1 MLLFKEMSFY
11 RYILFT
17 LLLSVS
23 DVPAWSDVEALEA
36 LVGKDI
42 PWFQCRTYGS
52 WGTLSDKGLEKL
64 EEVRPLANKH
74 CLVCRGAQ
82 CALKRWPEDQDAGRS
97 LCQSLYCIPKSY
109 PRAVTSEQSGWAAHL
124 AEVRF
129 KISKDGRGALT
140 EYVARTNEDRIRPY
154 NREINRTIKS
164 FLHSTRFVPLIVD
177 GEKKE
182 IVNLSY
188 VVQINND

>member
-1 MLLFKEMSFY
+1 MY
-11 RYILFT
+11 RYILVLFSLSFT
-17 LLLSVS
+17 YAS
-23 DVPAWSDVEALEA
+23 AWSEVPTLET

-52 WGTLSDKGLEKL
+52 WGKLSAEGLKKL
-64 EEVRPLANKH
+64 DEVRPRANKH

-82 CALKRWPEDQDAGRS
+82 CALKRWPEDQGTGRS
-97 LCQSLYCIPKSY
+97 LCQSLYCVPKSF

-129 KISKDGRGALT
+129 KVTKNGRGALT
-140 EYVARTNEDRIRPY
+140 EYVALTNGDRIKPY
-154 NREINRTIKS
+154 QREINRTTKS
-164 FLHSTRFVPLIVD
+164 FLHSTRFEPLIID
-177 GEKKE
+177 GEEKE

-188 VVQINND
+188 RVQFYND